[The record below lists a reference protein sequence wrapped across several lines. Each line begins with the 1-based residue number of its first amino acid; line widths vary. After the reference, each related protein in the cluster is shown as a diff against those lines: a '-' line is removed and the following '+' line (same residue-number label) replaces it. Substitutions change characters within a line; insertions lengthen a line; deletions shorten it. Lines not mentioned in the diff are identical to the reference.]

1 MASIHFENG
10 FHGVYC
16 VQDQILRIGHEW
28 IQPYDM
34 TYGAVASCF
43 YATFL
48 GVLNEHGI
56 TVRSA
61 EVTVDGRKRKEVPTT
76 LEYLKLTLKPET
88 DAAREDLEACMQE
101 TLGRCSMVATIK
113 AVAQVEAELVLPER
127 KQDQ

>member
-1 MASIHFENG
+1 MATIHFENG

-16 VQDQILRIGHEW
+16 VQDQVLRIGHEG

-34 TYGAVASCF
+34 TFGAVASCF

-48 GVLNEHGI
+48 GVLEEHGI

-61 EVTVDGRKRKEVPTT
+61 EVTVDGRKRTEVPTT

-88 DAAREDLEACMQE
+88 DAPKEELEVCMQE
-101 TLGRCSMVATIK
+101 ALRRCSMVATIK
-113 AVAQVEAELVLPER
+113 AVAQVEAELIPPGR
-127 KQDQ
+127 NPD